1 MNVRRHLLIAAGI
14 LAAFVAGL
22 MVRNWET
29 TTAAFSN
36 MTALAEG
43 KEEAAYLR
51 LPADLLTYL
60 AQHPDDVS
68 LVVFD
73 EGHEPDGL
81 FWNADIER
89 PTTGLAK
96 LWTLATYAEQVT
108 TGQAD
113 SAARVATEDIAHYH
127 LPGISEEGR
136 ARAMQRFGAAD
147 SVTLAQVV
155 AAMMQANDHA
165 AADFLLLHL
174 GDPSLHTKAFPHSGL
189 FLHWIDTTQAPLAQA
204 QRLAEDSAFRADVR
218 ERLRTQGLGRTIKE
232 QRDLAHATFPRRT
245 ARAYADLFARAI
257 ADSLSP
263 DVHYLRRHLE
273 QPFPADT
280 TGQRVFEA
288 FGVHGGAF
296 PGVISLGGYV
306 RGSGGGR
313 VVVLLMENVP
323 LAVFYHLVQT
333 SLDNGFVLQLLL
345 DDAFFE
351 AARTAL
357 QEERR
362 S

>member
-1 MNVRRHLLIAAGI
+1 MNLRRHLLIAAGI

-36 MTALAEG
+36 MTALSEG

-51 LPADLLTYL
+51 LPADLMTYL
-60 AQHPDDVS
+60 AHHPDDVS
-68 LVVFD
+68 LVAFD
-73 EGHEPDGL
+73 LENEDQGIFLQPDTT
-81 FWNADIER
+81 R
-89 PTTGLAK
+89 PTTGLFK

-108 TGQAD
+108 TGQTD
-113 SAARVATEDIAHYH
+113 SAARVATEAIAHYH
-127 LPGISEEGR
+127 LPGINEEG
-136 ARAMQRFGAAD
+136 RAMQRFGSAD

-155 AAMMQANDHA
+155 AAMMQANDHT

-174 GDPSLHTKAFPHSGL
+174 GDSTLHARVLPHSGL
-189 FLHWIDTTQAPLAQA
+189 FLHWMDTSQAPLAQA
-204 QRLAEDSAFRADVR
+204 QRLAEDPAFRADVR
-218 ERLRTQGLGRTIKE
+218 EKLRAQGLGRTIRE
-232 QRDLAHATFPRRT
+232 QRDLAHATFPQRT
-245 ARAYADLFARAI
+245 ARAFADLFARAI

-263 DVHYLRRHLE
+263 EVRYLRRHLE

-280 TGQRVFEA
+280 TGRRAFEA
-288 FGVHGGAF
+288 FSVHGGAF

-306 RGSGGGR
+306 RGSDGGR

-333 SLDNGFVLQLLL
+333 GLDNGFVLQLLL

-351 AARTAL
+351 EARTAL
-357 QEERR
+357 QEARR